1 MVVHISFFSILKALS
16 YDSNLYFAC
25 SSPLKKWQIG
35 VICVIGLR
43 ILPFFIVCDVSYSIV
58 EMQHIFCSILENH
71 RSVQQSFFHF
81 LGQNERYP
89 NRVYLIYDGIHYDPL
104 AKENSNSSGE
114 PLKTTFSVNDDS
126 TLMEASSLATEAREV
141 IFF

>member
-1 MVVHISFFSILKALS
+1 MLFVS
-16 YDSNLYFAC
+16 YVYESCL
-25 SSPLKKWQIG
+25 
-35 VICVIGLR
+35 
-43 ILPFFIVCDVSYSIV
+43 FFIVCDVSYSIV

-71 RSVQQSFFHF
+71 CSVQQSFFYF

-141 IFF
+141 IFLNLLFELFEASFFRGGVS